1 MIADDVK
8 KQTGSASSIGL
19 LQSLF
24 IAGFSALP
32 LIIML
37 LSTPSE
43 GTFSGNQIMLR
54 QMWIPSMLWEVIF
67 IYLAVKADFSIAKEL
82 AALPNL
88 ARWMLVI
95 WLGFVLF
102 TPAIAGEKGL
112 AIWSSFCWI
121 LHAIFGLSALHF
133 ARTLNRDNGSIWQ
146 MRFALWFGF
155 GALAVAIYVVGF
167 IYLAGL
173 NSKYDWVRSLPGFTH
188 IRHFGY
194 ISLPAMALAAGALLN
209 ARARNRWI
217 FAALFA
223 VNLAFT
229 IWMGSRA
236 PLLAFGGGALLLLAL
251 IKPARNRRFVI
262 HLVLAAFAGVVLS
275 QLVPSPQT
283 NVFNALARF
292 ERQSHGDAEEVSSG
306 RTEIWKQTGEF
317 VLAKPISGY
326 GSQQF
331 RELVPAA
338 VNTYRHPHNA
348 ILQFLFDWGLIG
360 GGAALLLLGIL
371 FGKAMR
377 NARDIGAQSAPFLL
391 AGTSML
397 CFAMLDG
404 ILFYNLTIMLTLLF
418 LAGLVTAQ
426 SNEDA

>member
-1 MIADDVK
+1 MIADEEQK
-8 KQTGSASSIGL
+8 RKSAPSGIGV

-24 IAGFSALP
+24 IAGFSVLP
-32 LIIML
+32 LTIIL

-43 GTFSGNQIMLR
+43 GTFSANQMMLR
-54 QMWIPSMLWEVIF
+54 QMWLPSMLWEVIF
-67 IYLAVKADFSIAKEL
+67 IYLAVKAGFSIVKEI
-82 AALPNL
+82 AGLPNF

-95 WLGFVLF
+95 WLCFVFL
-102 TPAIAGEKGL
+102 TPAIAAEKGL
-112 AIWSSFCWI
+112 AIWSSFCWMI
-121 LHAIFGLSALHF
+121 HAIFGLSALHF
-133 ARTLNRDNGSIWQ
+133 ARTLNRDNGTIWQ

-155 GALAVAIYVVGF
+155 GALAAAFYVIGF
-167 IYLAGL
+167 IYLTGL
-173 NSKYDWVRSLPGFTH
+173 DSKYDWVRSLPGFTH

-217 FAALFA
+217 FAALFV

-236 PLLAFGGGALLLLAL
+236 PLLALGGGALLVMAL
-251 IKPARNRRFVI
+251 IKPARNWRFVI
-262 HLVLAAFAGVVLS
+262 HLVLAAFAGIVLS
-275 QLVPSPQT
+275 QLIPSPPT

-292 ERQSHGDAEEVSSG
+292 ERQSHGDAEEMSSG
-306 RTEIWKQTGEF
+306 RSEIWKQTGAF
-317 VLAKPISGY
+317 ILAKPITGY

-338 VNTYRHPHNA
+338 INTYRHPHNA

-360 GGAALLLLGIL
+360 GGAALLLLGLL

-377 NARDIGAQSAPFLL
+377 GAHALGAHSVPFLL

-397 CFAMLDG
+397 GFSMLDG
-404 ILFYNLTIMLTLLF
+404 ILFYNLTITLTLLF
-418 LAGLVTAQ
+418 LAGLATAQ